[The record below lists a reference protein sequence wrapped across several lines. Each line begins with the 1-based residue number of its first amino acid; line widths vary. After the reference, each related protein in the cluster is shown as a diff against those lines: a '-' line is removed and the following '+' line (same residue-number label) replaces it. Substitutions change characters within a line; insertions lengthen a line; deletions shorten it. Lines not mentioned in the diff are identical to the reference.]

1 MATIASNKSQLKG
14 MSFIL
19 IIINNPLK
27 VEIALL
33 RYAYSH
39 ILIPD
44 IAILDIACECAMAG
58 QYTKWEEKKE
68 RI

>member
-1 MATIASNKSQLKG
+1 

-27 VEIALL
+27 VKTALF
-33 RYAYSH
+33 RYAYSL

-44 IAILDIACECAMAG
+44 IAILDIA
-58 QYTKWEEKKE
+58 
-68 RI
+68 

>member
-1 MATIASNKSQLKG
+1 

-27 VEIALL
+27 AKIALF

-44 IAILDIACECAMAG
+44 IAILDIA
-58 QYTKWEEKKE
+58 
-68 RI
+68 